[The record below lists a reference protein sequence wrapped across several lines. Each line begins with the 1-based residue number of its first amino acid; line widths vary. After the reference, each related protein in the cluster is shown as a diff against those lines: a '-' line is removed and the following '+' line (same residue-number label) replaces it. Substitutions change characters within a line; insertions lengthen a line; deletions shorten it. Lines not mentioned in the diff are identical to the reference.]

1 VVDVHRTYRW
11 LDSPPRLLG
20 FSFAQWVALVVAIAG
35 GYGLAKVL
43 GLPFKLAASGG
54 VFVIGLPAT
63 LAYLSEG
70 DGLPVGRVVLDG
82 LRWSWERLLERLRGG
97 AGGVGGAVGVGGA
110 EAPGEAAVTKRLGVL
125 EVGEDGVLVRE
136 DGFYVRYLE
145 VQPVNPLVRSE
156 QACEQV
162 ADALGGVIGRLHAG
176 QGLQLY
182 VDARPVAVEELVA
195 RERAEVERAAAG
207 VQAEEREGTGGG
219 GIDGDG
225 TGGAPAATV
234 GVAEAMRS
242 LGAAVEDSLRTHC
255 EGVAAMAMRY
265 VVVVP
270 WRPGKLPRRRAGVV
284 RLGAEEHERALRDSG
299 RHAEG
304 LRRDLEAMRLA
315 VRALGGEEVRELLH
329 ARVAGAEKAWRQ
341 RRNETMGVEEVRKW
355 ALPVA
360 GTWRRRHGATGGT
373 DSGLDF
379 SARGHVRVGDG
390 VERVSYLAGV
400 PEHTWLGWLM
410 HLMQSPLPYSLS
422 VHVTATDRLRERQA
436 QRRRWKRLR
445 GVNLGTAMRGRPVD
459 PAAVEQEQEAEELAR
474 DLAVS
479 AGAAIYRVGVY
490 LRLAEPEGDVEALAE
505 QAGAVAREAMLVSD
519 ARLDGGVFAQ
529 RRLWEASLP
538 LGRDAAGRTRRY
550 LTRNVG
556 DSWPL
561 ASASCGS
568 PEGLALGYAQPGR
581 TLERLDPFDP
591 EHENHMLIVS
601 GRSGAGKTM
610 TVNVLLIRALARGL
624 RVAVI
629 DRAGHYQFLTSLI
642 PGAVQVRLGGKGN
655 REAVCPWDVPDPAR
669 VEQGKVDF
677 LLALHGLLLG
687 RRDGSGLGDLEENLL
702 GLAIREVYARCALTG
717 EQARELILQEE
728 LYKREASELRAGAS
742 DVAAVLRNLAL
753 RLNNYVGEGPY
764 AYLADW
770 PTTVGADARILSFDT
785 RAIPDSRA
793 GAALFAIVEHVTARI
808 ERMRDEA
815 LAGDLARGWEG
826 RHALV
831 IDEAW
836 KLVEQE
842 STGRW
847 FNELSRRSRHLAL
860 WLIAISHSL
869 SDFENEYGQALLRNA
884 SMRLLLEQDVGALA

>member
-1 VVDVHRTYRW
+1 MHRTYRW

-20 FSFAQWVALVVAIAG
+20 FSFGQWVLLVLAVAV
-35 GYGLAKVL
+35 GYGVAELL
-43 GLPFKLAASGG
+43 GLPFKVAASAG
-54 VFVIGLPAT
+54 VFVIGLPAA

-70 DGLPVGRVVLDG
+70 DGSPVGRVALDG
-82 LRWSWERLLERLRGG
+82 LRWLWARAVERLRGPER
-97 AGGVGGAVGVGGA
+97 VGEG
-110 EAPGEAAVTKRLGVL
+110 LGVL
-125 EVGEDGVLVRE
+125 EVADDGLLVRADGV
-136 DGFYVRYLE
+136 YVRYLE
-145 VQPVNPLVRSE
+145 VEPVNPLVRDE
-156 QACEQV
+156 QACEQI
-162 ADALGGVIGRLHAG
+162 ADALGGVVGRLRAG
-176 QGLQLY
+176 QTVQLY
-182 VDARPVAVEELVA
+182 VDARPIAVEELVA
-195 RERAEVERAAAG
+195 RERAEVQRAAA
-207 VQAEEREGTGGG
+207 VAEREGHA
-219 GIDGDG
+219 D
-225 TGGAPAATV
+225 V
-234 GVAEAMRS
+234 GEAMRR
-242 LGAAVEDSLRTHC
+242 LGLAVEDSLRTHC
-255 EGVAAMAMRY
+255 EAVAAMAMRY
-265 VVVVP
+265 VIVAP
-270 WRPGKLPRRRAGVV
+270 WRPARLPRRRRGVA
-284 RLGAEEHERALRDSG
+284 RLGEAEHERAVRDAL

-315 VRALGGEEVRELLH
+315 VRVLDGAQVRSLLRTRVCEREAVDFSPRGEVRI
-329 ARVAGAEKAWRQ
+329 G
-341 RRNETMGVEEVRKW
+341 
-355 ALPVA
+355 
-360 GTWRRRHGATGGT
+360 
-373 DSGLDF
+373 
-379 SARGHVRVGDG
+379 SA
-390 VERVSYLAGV
+390 VERVSFLAGV

-422 VHVTATDRLRERQA
+422 VYVTGTDRLRERQA

-445 GVNLGTAMRGRPVD
+445 GVNIGTAMRGRPVD
-459 PAAVEQEQEAEELAR
+459 PAACEQEQEAEELAR
-474 DLAVS
+474 DLALS

-490 LRLAEPEGDVEALAE
+490 LRLAEPGGDVEVLGE
-505 QAGAVAREAMLVSD
+505 QAQDLAREAMLVSD
-519 ARLDGGVFAQ
+519 ARMEAGVFAQ

-568 PEGLALGYAQPGR
+568 PQGLALGYAQPGR

-629 DRAGHYQFLTSLI
+629 DRAGHYQFLTSLV

-655 REAVCPWDVPDPAR
+655 REAVCPWDVADPAR

-687 RRDGSGLGDLEENLL
+687 RRDGAGLGDLEENLL
-702 GLAIREVYARCALTG
+702 GLAIREVYARCALTA
-717 EQARELILQEE
+717 EVPRELILQEE

-742 DVAAVLRNLAL
+742 EVAAVLRNLAL
-753 RLNNYVGEGPY
+753 RLNNYVVGGPY

-770 PTTVGADARILSFDT
+770 PTTVAASARMLSFDT

-793 GAALFAIVEHVTARI
+793 GAALFAIVEHVTSRI
-808 ERMRDEA
+808 EASRERVLVE
-815 LAGDLARGWEG
+815 GSVERGWEG

-842 STGRW
+842 ATGRW

-884 SMRLLLEQDVGALA
+884 SMRLLLQQDVGALT

>member
-1 VVDVHRTYRW
+1 MHRTYRW

-20 FSFAQWVALVVAIAG
+20 FSFQQWLALVIAIAG
-35 GYGLAKVL
+35 GYGLARL
-43 GLPFKLAASGG
+43 LHLPFKLAASVG
-54 VFVIGLPAT
+54 VFAIGLPAA

-70 DGLPVGRVVLDG
+70 DGMPVGRVVLDG
-82 LRWSWERLLERLRGG
+82 MMWLWARGLEALRGRTDG
-97 AGGVGGAVGVGGA
+97 SGSSSGDSDGRLA
-110 EAPGEAAVTKRLGVL
+110 ELGVL
-125 EVGEDGVLVRE
+125 EVGEDGLLVRS
-136 DGFYVRYLE
+136 DGLYVRYLE
-145 VQPVNPLVRSE
+145 VEPVNPLVRSE
-156 QACEQV
+156 QACEQI
-162 ADALGGVIGRLHAG
+162 ADALGGVLGRLQAG
-176 QGLQLY
+176 QSVQLY
-182 VDARPVAVEELVA
+182 VDARPVAVEELVE
-195 RERAEVERAAAG
+195 RERAEVQRAAAS
-207 VQAEEREGTGGG
+207 VEAQARDGADGG
-219 GIDGDG
+219 DVKD
-225 TGGAPAATV
+225 
-234 GVAEAMRS
+234 GVAEAMRE

-255 EGVAAMAMRY
+255 DAVAAVSMRY
-265 VVVVP
+265 VVVAP
-270 WRPGKLPRRRAGVV
+270 WRPGKLPRRRSGVV
-284 RLGAEEHERALRDSG
+284 RLGEAEHERAMRDSL

-315 VRALGGEEVRELLH
+315 VRTLDGTEVREL
-329 ARVAGAEKAWRQ
+329 V
-341 RRNETMGVEEVRKW
+341 
-355 ALPVA
+355 
-360 GTWRRRHGATGGT
+360 
-373 DSGLDF
+373 DSRAPQGQAPDF
-379 SARGHVRVGDG
+379 SPREHLRVGDA

-400 PEHTWLGWLM
+400 PEHTWLGWAM

-422 VHVTATDRLRERQA
+422 VYVTATDRLRERQA

-445 GVNLGTAMRGRPVD
+445 GVNLGTAMRGRAVD
-459 PAAVEQEQEAEELAR
+459 PAASEQEQEAQELAR

-490 LRLAEPEGDVEALAE
+490 LRLAEPDGDVEVLAE
-505 QAGAVAREAMLVSD
+505 QAQSVAREAMLVAD
-519 ARLDGGVFAQ
+519 ARMDGGMFAQ
-529 RRLWEASLP
+529 RVLWEASLP
-538 LGRDAAGRTRRY
+538 LGGDAAGRTRRY

-568 PEGLALGYAQPGR
+568 PEGLPLGYAQPGR

-702 GLAIREVYARCALTG
+702 GLAIREVYERCSLTG

-728 LYKREASELRAGAS
+728 LYKREASELRVGAS

-753 RLNNYVGEGPY
+753 RLNNYVGGGPY

-770 PTTVGADARILSFDT
+770 PTTVAASARMLSFDT

-808 ERMRDEA
+808 ERTREEA
-815 LAGDLARGWEG
+815 LAAGVAERGWEG

-884 SMRLLLEQDVGALA
+884 SMRLLLEQDVGALT

>member
-1 VVDVHRTYRW
+1 VHRTYRW

-20 FSFAQWVALVVAIAG
+20 FSFVQWVVLVFAVAG
-35 GYGLAKVL
+35 GYGVARVL
-43 GLPFKLAASGG
+43 HLPFKVAASAG
-54 VFVIGLPAT
+54 VFAIGLPAA

-70 DGLPVGRVVLDG
+70 DGMPVGRVVLDG
-82 LRWSWERLLERLRGG
+82 VRWLWARLVERARGPAGVADCLE
-97 AGGVGGAVGVGGA
+97 
-110 EAPGEAAVTKRLGVL
+110 VL
-125 EVGEDGVLVRE
+125 EVGEDGVLVRA
-136 DGFYVRYLE
+136 DGVYVRYLE
-145 VQPVNPLVRSE
+145 VEPVNPLVRSE
-156 QACEQV
+156 QACEQIS
-162 ADALGGVIGRLHAG
+162 DAFGAVLGRLLAG

-182 VDARPVAVEELVA
+182 VDARPLGVQELVA
-195 RERAEVERAAAG
+195 RETQTVDQAAGAVERAGDVRAG
-207 VQAEEREGTGGG
+207 EAIRRL
-219 GIDGDG
+219 GD
-225 TGGAPAATV
+225 AFSQ
-234 GVAEAMRS
+234 S
-242 LGAAVEDSLRTHC
+242 LLTHC
-255 EGVAAMAMRY
+255 EAVAAMAMRY
-265 VVVVP
+265 VIVVP
-270 WRPGKLPRRRAGVV
+270 FKPARLPRRRGLV
-284 RLGAEEHERALRDSG
+284 RLGEAEHERALRDSL

-304 LRRDLEAMRLA
+304 IRRDLEAVRLA
-315 VRALGGEEVRELLH
+315 VRVLGEEEVRELLRSRLPAAGE
-329 ARVAGAEKAWRQ
+329 ARQQRQDETAGGDAA
-341 RRNETMGVEEVRKW
+341 
-355 ALPVA
+355 
-360 GTWRRRHGATGGT
+360 
-373 DSGLDF
+373 LDF
-379 SARGHVRVGDG
+379 SARGHVRVGER

-410 HLMQSPLPYSLS
+410 HLMQAPLPYSLA
-422 VHVTATDRLRERQA
+422 VHVTGTDRLRERQA

-445 GVNLGTAMRGRPVD
+445 GVNVGSEMRGRAVD
-459 PAAVEQEQEAEELAR
+459 PAASEQEQEAAELAR

-490 LRLAEPEGDVEALAE
+490 LRLAEPGGDVEALGE
-505 QAGAVAREAMLVSD
+505 QVQTAAREAMLVAD
-519 ARLDGGVFAQ
+519 ARMDGGVFAQ
-529 RRLWEASLP
+529 RRLWQASLP
-538 LGRDAAGRTRRY
+538 LARDAAGRTRRY
-550 LTRNVG
+550 LTRNVA

-568 PEGLALGYAQPGR
+568 PEGIPLGYAQPGR
-581 TLERLDPFDP
+581 TLERLDPFDA

-642 PGAVQVRLGGKGN
+642 PGAVQVRLGGRGN
-655 REAVCPWDVPDPAR
+655 REAVCPWDVLDPAR
-669 VEQGKVDF
+669 VEQGKVDY

-728 LYKREASELRAGAS
+728 LYKREASELRSGAS
-742 DVAAVLRNLAL
+742 DIAAVLRNVAL

-770 PTTVGADARILSFDT
+770 PTTVADSARMLSFDT

-793 GAALFAIVEHVTARI
+793 GAALFAIVEHVTSRI
-808 ERMRDEA
+808 ERSREAA
-815 LAGDLARGWEG
+815 LAAGAVECGWKD

-884 SMRLLLEQDVGALA
+884 SMRLLLQQDVGALA